1 MLIFRSGKPQYLV
14 SQPSS
19 FLTCSMEKSALR
31 STSQL
36 FIVLCLSRHVSLFPS
51 HIFHLFYSLTLM
63 HSHLS
68 FFVLRLTS
76 VLFLPLTHLVFNCF
90 SHLFF
95 LISFT
100 SCLHPPPRSSYS
112 LPLAGLCPTNIVPL
126 HLQLCLNWTEHI
138 CLRRSFKKGE
148 KKKKKDK
155 VQYSGVP
162 APEGPSQTRQQAR
175 RAFALQPIVLDPVGG
190 EVCEESRVAMQ
201 PKAGAFKK
209 DGQIWLV
216 LPVWGWPN
224 RVSLKKAPQ
233 TTFRSS
239 R

>member
-19 FLTCSMEKSALR
+19 FLTCSMEKKCSPIHLTALHRSLPQSPRLSFSFSHIPSLLFAHLNALSPEFLCSASYICLIFA
-31 STSQL
+31 SNSLGFQL
-36 FIVLCLSRHVSLFPS
+36 FLSSVFSYFLHK
-51 HIFHLFYSLTLM
+51 
-63 HSHLS
+63 LS
-68 FFVLRLTS
+68 S
-76 VLFLPLTHLVFNCF
+76 
-90 SHLFF
+90 
-95 LISFT
+95 
-100 SCLHPPPRSSYS
+100 PPPRSSYS
-112 LPLAGLCPTNIVPL
+112 LHLAGLCPTNIAPL

-190 EVCEESRVAMQ
+190 GS
-201 PKAGAFKK
+201 
-209 DGQIWLV
+209 
-216 LPVWGWPN
+216 VWGEQG
-224 RVSLKKAPQ
+224 SHA
-233 TTFRSS
+233 T
-239 R
+239 

>member
-36 FIVLCLSRHVSLFPS
+36 FIVLCLSPHVSLFPS

-95 LISFT
+95 LTSFT
-100 SCLHPPPRSSYS
+100 SCLHPPPGPHTRSILLGFARPILLLFICSCVWIELSTSASGEALKKERKKRKRTKYNTQES
-112 LPLAGLCPTNIVPL
+112 LPLRVHHKLDSK
-126 HLQLCLNWTEHI
+126 H
-138 CLRRSFKKGE
+138 
-148 KKKKKDK
+148 
-155 VQYSGVP
+155 
-162 APEGPSQTRQQAR
+162 EGPSPCNPLFSILLGGKCVR
-175 RAFALQPIVLDPVGG
+175 RAGQPCNLKRRVTEHKAL
-190 EVCEESRVAMQ
+190 
-201 PKAGAFKK
+201 
-209 DGQIWLV
+209 
-216 LPVWGWPN
+216 
-224 RVSLKKAPQ
+224 
-233 TTFRSS
+233 
-239 R
+239 